1 MNLALQKSQAA
12 AEPPAVEALE
22 SAVRSFLRDHYGER
36 AERMETVASN
46 HMVVVTA
53 FGVFGVRATQ
63 ALQNQS
69 GLDFYRR
76 FLEQLFKASE
86 PMLRERAATA
96 LGCNVAKIRYV
107 FGFEAHELDIIFHL
121 DRNSG
126 KAWV

>member
-1 MNLALQKSQAA
+1 MNVALQKTPAA
-12 AEPPAVEALE
+12 AEPQTLEALE
-22 SAVRSFLRDHYGER
+22 SAVRDFLKNHYGEQ
-36 AERMETVASN
+36 AERIETAASN

-96 LGCNVAKIRYV
+96 LSCNVAKIRYV
-107 FGFEAHELDIIFHL
+107 FGVEASELDIIFHL
-121 DRNSG
+121 DRSMGEG
-126 KAWV
+126 KG